1 LLVVN
6 QQKEHIKRQEQCI
19 YAHAAQSL
27 TQGQRRA
34 AQAQMLPMAATKKI
48 KTISKYINTK

>member
-1 LLVVN
+1 LPT
-6 QQKEHIKRQEQCI
+6 IKTQTFWAKTPVFKYNAHQCI

-34 AQAQMLPMAATKKI
+34 AQAQMLPLSTI
-48 KTISKYINTK
+48 KNNNK